1 MEPKAWHG
9 SHWPEGVPWEIS
21 GYQKAVF
28 SLLDRA
34 ASDYPNQVYTIFH
47 GATRTFSQVREAADR
62 IACFLAEKGVKK
74 GDRVAI
80 FLPNLPHYPAIYFGI
95 LKAGAICV
103 TCNPVFTADELKYQ
117 LVDAG
122 VKVVFCM
129 DHPVFY
135 RTAVQA
141 AEGTG
146 VETIVICNVKSY
158 LPRLKRFFG
167 GLLGKI
173 PRAERYQPGHILFQE
188 VLTSSRPEPPAVEID
203 PAGDIAS
210 VIYTG
215 GTTGVPKGAA
225 LTHANI
231 VFNLMAL
238 EEWLRIRPEPGARL
252 EKLRPGGSQC
262 YLGLLPWYHS
272 FGQTVIMLGACYSG
286 NKLVC
291 IPDPR
296 AGKPPFTEVLK
307 AIQKYRATVLPAVPT
322 IMVALNNHP
331 RLHRYDLSSLKA
343 CFCGGAP
350 LSPAVCRQFED
361 NTGAIVFEGWG
372 LTETAPVAS
381 ANPTDTAHRKI
392 GSVGFP
398 MPSTDIKIV
407 DWETG
412 LTELPQGEDGEMAIS
427 GPQVMQGYWN
437 RPEENQAA
445 FREING
451 RRFFLSGDI
460 GHMDKDG
467 FFFITE
473 RKKDMVIVGGF
484 NVYPKEVEEVLYTHP
499 KVQLAAVIGLPDP
512 KSGEAVKAFVQL
524 KPGQAATEKEILD
537 FCKERMAGYKRPR
550 RVEFRNQIPTSLV
563 GKVLRRVLRDEELR
577 RRGDSSGSEK

>member
-1 MEPKAWHG
+1 MGSKPWHA
-9 SHWPEGVPWEIS
+9 SHWPDGVPWEIS
-21 GYQKAVF
+21 GYQKPIF

-34 ASDYPNQVYTIFH
+34 AGNYPNHAYTIFN
-47 GATRTFSQVREAADR
+47 GATRTFLQVREAADR
-62 IACFLAEKGVKK
+62 IACFLARKGIKK

-95 LKAGAICV
+95 LKAGAICA

-117 LVDAG
+117 IVDAG

-141 AEGTG
+141 VEGTG
-146 VETIVICNVKSY
+146 VETIVICNVKTY

-167 GLLGKI
+167 DLLGKI
-173 PRAERYQPGHILFQE
+173 PHAEKYQPGHLLFEE
-188 VLTSSRPEPPAVEID
+188 VLASCRPEPPAVEID
-203 PAGDIAS
+203 PARDLAS
-210 VIYTG
+210 ILYTG

-231 VFNLMAL
+231 MFNLMAL
-238 EEWLRIRPEPGARL
+238 EEWLRVRREPGAKP
-252 EKLRPGGSQC
+252 EKLRPGGAHC

-286 NKLVC
+286 NRLVC

-296 AGKPPFTEVLK
+296 AGNPPFTEVLK
-307 AIQKYRATVLPAVPT
+307 AIQKYRATILPAVPT
-322 IMVALNNHP
+322 IMVALNNHSKL
-331 RLHRYDLSSLKA
+331 RQYDLSSLKA

-350 LSPAVCRQFED
+350 LSPEVCRRFEE

-392 GSVGFP
+392 GSVGLP

-407 DWETG
+407 DGETG

-437 RPEENQAA
+437 RPEEDQAV

-473 RKKDMVIVGGF
+473 RKKDMIIVGGF

-524 KPGQAATEKEILD
+524 KAGQAATEKEILD

-550 RVEFRNQIPTSLV
+550 QVEFRNQIPTSMV

-577 RRGDSSGSEK
+577 RMADSGQSEK